1 MAHPLFGACRWEKQ
15 NALTVDFPISH
26 THINP
31 VYLVITG
38 FLVGVLGGFFG
49 VGGSFLA
56 GPVLFGFGVP
66 MNFVV
71 GTDLAHIVGKSVV
84 AARKHYSLGH
94 VDMKLGA
101 FMMIGTIPGVELG
114 AQLIEELKRWGHV
127 DVAVGVAFIAI
138 LLSVSGFMAWETWKT
153 TGRHPHASKKNQSV
167 KKTEDHAFAHVSRW
181 VQKIK
186 LPPYIK
192 LPKSDIAHISVWSII
207 GVSFVGGIF
216 SGFLGGGAGYIRL
229 PAMIY
234 LLGVP
239 THVAVGT
246 DLFEIIVSA
255 GYGTVTHAL
264 KGNVDILIALVM
276 HTGAA
281 IGAQFGTVLTQYFSG
296 TRLRIAFI
304 PLPVIGCGIIL
315 WGLLRGVHG
324 K

>member
-1 MAHPLFGACRWEKQ
+1 
-15 NALTVDFPISH
+15 VDFPISH

-31 VYLVITG
+31 VYLITTG

-84 AARKHYSLGH
+84 AARKHYSLGQ

-114 AQLIEELKRWGHV
+114 AQIIEGLKRWGHV
-127 DVAVGVAFIAI
+127 DVAVGLAFILI
-138 LLSVSGFMAWETWKT
+138 LLSVSGFMIWETWKT
-153 TGRHPHASKKNQSV
+153 RQHHSTSSKKKGDQNQSG
-167 KKTEDHAFAHVSRW
+167 KRAEDHAFSHIYLRI
-181 VQKIK
+181 QKIK
-186 LPPYIK
+186 LGPHIK
-192 LPKSDIAHISVWSII
+192 LPKSDIARISVWSII
-207 GVSFVGGIF
+207 GVSFIGGLF

-296 TRLRIAFI
+296 TRLRMAFI

-315 WGLLRGVHG
+315 WGLLKGVHG